1 MTSYRLGRFL
11 GRSGTYV
18 LLIFMSAITIFPFVW
33 MVGTSLKT
41 TQEIFAFPPTLWPA
55 EPQWQNFATVL
66 ERVPFLRFYLNSI
79 VVTTILTFSQVAT
92 AALAGYAFA
101 RIAFP
106 FKNLLF
112 GAYLATL
119 IIPNQVTMLPLF
131 LLVSR
136 FGWIDTYQG
145 LTVPFLANA
154 FAVFF
159 LRQFFLTIPRELEE
173 AARIDGAG
181 RIRVLFQIVLPLA
194 RPALSTIT
202 LFLFLSEWDNY
213 LWPLIVTNSEA
224 MRTLPI
230 GLRFF
235 VEESGSQLH
244 LMMAGAVMAVV
255 PILLLFFMAQK
266 QFIEGIA
273 MTGTKG

>member
-33 MVGTSLKT
+33 MIGTSLKT

-55 EPQWQNFATVL
+55 EPQWRNFATVL
-66 ERVPFLRFYLNSI
+66 ERVPFLRFYFNSI

-101 RIAFP
+101 RITFP
-106 FKNLLF
+106 FKNFLF

-181 RIRVLFQIVLPLA
+181 RVRVLFQIVMPLA

-202 LFLFLSEWDNY
+202 LFIFLSEWDNY